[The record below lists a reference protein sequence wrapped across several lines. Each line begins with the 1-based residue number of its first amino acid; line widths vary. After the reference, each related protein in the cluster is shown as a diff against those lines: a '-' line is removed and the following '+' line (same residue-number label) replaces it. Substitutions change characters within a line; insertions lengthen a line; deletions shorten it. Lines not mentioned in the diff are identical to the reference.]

1 MRSTYI
7 DQKGGMMIEKEDS
20 VGTSKK
26 TARKAARKQ
35 AVVQEPKSVPA
46 SLMIDTAYSYQQPA
60 FTKNPDE
67 NGGAECLFCGVKT
80 AYDNRHVCVEC
91 WKQYKNDIFESLKTA
106 LADFDMSIQ

>member
-1 MRSTYI
+1 MRSTYT
-7 DQKGGMMIEKEDS
+7 DKNGGMTIEKEDS
-20 VGTSKK
+20 VSTSKK
-26 TARKAARKQ
+26 SARKARKQ
-35 AVVQEPKSVPA
+35 EVSQEPKNVPA

-67 NGGAECLFCGVKT
+67 NGGSECLFCGTKT

-106 LADFDMSIQ
+106 LADFDVSIQ